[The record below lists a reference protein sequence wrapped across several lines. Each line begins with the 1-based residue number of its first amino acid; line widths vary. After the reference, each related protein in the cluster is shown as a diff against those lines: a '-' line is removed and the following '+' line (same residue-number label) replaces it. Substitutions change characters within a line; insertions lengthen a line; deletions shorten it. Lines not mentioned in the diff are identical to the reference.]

1 MSCAILSLLFF
12 LFGIVFMVL
21 KEKAALLLSGFNA
34 LSKEER
40 AQYDQVKMSRDQR
53 NAFFL
58 WAIILAM
65 GYLCSLY
72 MTKYCSYIALMIWL
86 ILFLKDVHLDV
97 DKAFGKYKKI
107 MMTIHGFGNIDN
119 IPFFVDTSFDQHV
132 EKPFSFSLVMVLIN
146 QLFHSH

>member
-1 MSCAILSLLFF
+1 MISEVSCAILSFLFF

-40 AQYDQVKMSRDQR
+40 AQYDQEKMSRDQR

-72 MTKYCSYIALMIWL
+72 MSKYCSYIALMLWL

-97 DKAFGKYKKI
+97 DKAFGKYKK
-107 MMTIHGFGNIDN
+107 
-119 IPFFVDTSFDQHV
+119 
-132 EKPFSFSLVMVLIN
+132 
-146 QLFHSH
+146 